1 MNAFFVMSFLIYR
14 ILPSKVEIDDYSIS
28 ITLFYNHQLTNYY
41 YLKRLICSLIC
52 LCMAVM
58 SFADPL
64 TIKPKPFPNPGGG
77 NGSGHAPALYPTVTA
92 DLTNTTL
99 SVNATVFDP
108 EWITVTIYDE
118 DDNIVLSGAYSSS
131 TVFGI
136 NLSSLPSG
144 NYTIKL
150 EIDGYSYY
158 YEGEFEII

>member
-1 MNAFFVMSFLIYR
+1 MKKLFL
-14 ILPSKVEIDDYSIS
+14 
-28 ITLFYNHQLTNYY
+28 
-41 YLKRLICSLIC
+41 CAIC
-52 LCMAVM
+52 LCVALL
-58 SFADPL
+58 SFADDVPL
-64 TIKPKPFPNPGGG
+64 KPKGNPIPG
-77 NGSGHAPALYPTVTA
+77 NGGQHAPALYPTVTA

-136 NLSSLPSG
+136 NLSSLSTG

-158 YEGEFEII
+158 YEGEFEI